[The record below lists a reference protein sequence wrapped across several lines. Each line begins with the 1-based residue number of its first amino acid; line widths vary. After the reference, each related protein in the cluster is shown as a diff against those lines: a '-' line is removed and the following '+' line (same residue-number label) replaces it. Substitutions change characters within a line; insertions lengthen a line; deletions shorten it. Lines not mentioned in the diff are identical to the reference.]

1 MTHNYDMKSDY
12 KRRVLDT
19 QDNHKSRILDTQDI
33 RSTLEDKKP
42 IP

>member
-19 QDNHKSRILDTQDI
+19 QDI